1 MNTKKIL
8 FAVVAAATLLVAS
21 CTSSTASD
29 DSLYEQGVDKTK
41 INKGNSNG

>member
-1 MNTKKIL
+1 MNTKKIFL
-8 FAVVAAATLLVAS
+8 AVIAATTLLVAS

-29 DSLYEQGVDKTK
+29 DSLYEQGIDRGV